1 MIPNLFKRSTMSLW
15 VVQIIGSLM
24 LIALTIFLVIKEMY
38 SLTIIASLTIVF
50 LLISLVL
57 TIRRYIWFKNNND
70 IKAGYIES
78 VDYYRVYTIKI
89 KCKDKVY
96 TATCSGFISSK
107 IKYQVGRTCMFVVD
121 KNDKAYIKTINWYN
135 NVILSWKVFTF
146 LFLIFWFCKSQ

>member
-1 MIPNLFKRSTMSLW
+1 MIPNLFKRSTMSLC

-24 LIALTIFLVIKEMY
+24 LISLTIFLVIKEMY
-38 SLTIIASLTIVF
+38 SLTIITSLAIVF
-50 LLISLVL
+50 LQISLVL

-121 KNDKAYIKTINWYN
+121 KNDKAYIKTIN
-135 NVILSWKVFTF
+135 
-146 LFLIFWFCKSQ
+146 